1 MSQELTAEFGRGFTY
16 TEVTRM
22 IRFAEDFQD
31 QQIVASLAQ
40 QLSWGHFRVLL
51 PVKEPLARDFYA
63 ELCRIEHWDVRTLR
77 KKIGGML
84 FQRTA
89 LAKKLQQV
97 IAAEIGQLRA
107 GQLSPDVVFR
117 DPYFLDLLGL
127 TGAYS
132 EADLESAI
140 LREIGGVLLEL
151 GQRLALSRDQEE
163 IRRLATEGQ
172 VVEKAAYLLPAP
184 TVQPKPPISSQ
195 HQRCDPNKPP
205 ISSQHQRCDPS
216 KPRASPWVTIPK

>member
-1 MSQELTAEFGRGFTY
+1 VSQELTAEFGRGFTY

-89 LAKKLQQV
+89 LAKKPQQV

-140 LREIGGVLLEL
+140 LLEIEGVLLEL

-163 IRRLATEGQ
+163 IR
-172 VVEKAAYLLPAP
+172 
-184 TVQPKPPISSQ
+184 
-195 HQRCDPNKPP
+195 
-205 ISSQHQRCDPS
+205 
-216 KPRASPWVTIPK
+216 